1 MQLILRPVSDA
12 RLSEIIVTES
22 RFAIGRNEEH
32 FAAYERSIVAKL
44 SRRHARIFERDGV
57 AYIAD
62 LHSSNGTTVNGEIV
76 EGEPVELRL
85 NDEVQFGGLRYRV
98 EYLDGA
104 DAAGDADAPTV
115 DADGR
120 QRVQPVAAQ
129 QHTVVPQ
136 KLF

>member
-76 EGEPVELRL
+76 EGEPVESARQLRRML
-85 NDEVQFGGLRYRV
+85 REVDLEEGVRLRV
-98 EYLDGA
+98 LSQ
-104 DAAGDADAPTV
+104 
-115 DADGR
+115 GR
-120 QRVQPVAAQ
+120 RAFIFL
-129 QHTVVPQ
+129 
-136 KLF
+136 KED